1 MIHFKEL
8 RSGKDL
14 AYFARRMIFFNEIS
28 LGHSSKHLFD
38 DQVLKS
44 NYFKVYDF
52 DAKFELF
59 LILLIF
65 AFLVKRIIGLIF

>member
-14 AYFARRMIFFNEIS
+14 AYLTRRMIFFNEIS

-38 DQVLKS
+38 DRILNG
-44 NYFKVYDF
+44 NYFLVYDF

-59 LILLIF
+59 VFLFLIAYLF
-65 AFLVKRIIGLIF
+65 KRIFRF